1 MAKLLH
7 IETSTKVC
15 SVALS
20 ENGQLIDL
28 LEESSDAYIHSERL
42 TVFIEQIIKKNDWHL
57 SELNAIVVTSGPGSY
72 TGLRIGVSSAK
83 GLCYALKIPMIA
95 VNTLESIAYLAQKKH
110 PKRTICAM
118 IDARRMEVFSTVFDA
133 DSKVIK
139 RLSADILEEKTY
151 EEFLPFVVC
160 GDGASKTKEIWKDR
174 NLTIDDTILSS
185 AAGQVEIAFEKFQ
198 KEEFEDVAYF
208 EPQYLKD
215 FVVTPSKKKP
225 FQL

>member
-42 TVFIEQIIKKNDWHL
+42 TVFIAQIIQKNEWKL
-57 SELNAIVVTSGPGSY
+57 SDLAAVVVTSGPGSY
-72 TGLRIGVSSAK
+72 TGLRIGVSTAK
-83 GLCYALKIPMIA
+83 GLCYALKVPMIA

-110 PKRTICAM
+110 PNTTICAM
-118 IDARRMEVFSTVFDA
+118 VDARRMEVFSTVFNA
-133 DSKVIK
+133 QLNVIK
-139 RLSADILEEKTY
+139 TLSADVLEEHTY
-151 EEFLPFVVC
+151 QEFAPFVVC
-160 GDGASKTKEIWKDR
+160 GDGASKTKEIWKER
-174 NLTIDDTILSS
+174 NIIIDDSILSS

-198 KEEFEDVAYF
+198 KEDFEDVAYF
-208 EPQYLKD
+208 EPKYLKD
-215 FVVTPSKKKP
+215 FVVTPSKKKL
-225 FQL
+225 F